1 MNKNKL
7 LSLLVV
13 FTLMSCTN
21 NELSGEWKTHVVTV
35 ASTPTHLNTYVTPF
49 NTAMQLN
56 CFLND
61 KIKEEDRE
69 ASFNQVK
76 SIYEFE
82 VNRLHV
88 MFDRHYYYKND
99 KEETI
104 TNVKTINDSYGTGTP
119 IKCSDELYELLK
131 QGVEFYELTDGMF
144 NIFTG
149 SLTEYWEQI
158 FAAVY
163 DYEPIEDWDPY
174 FNEAQKEKLELLV
187 DAIPSSKEEI
197 EQQLT
202 FDDENKTITFN
213 SCEFNNGIKPI
224 ISVGGIAKGYAT
236 DLIKNRL
243 KTNGYVDC
251 YLISGGSSISS
262 VSKPIFTEEA
272 GGQKISVVNP
282 AKSTFFSKESAF
294 SLKVTEEFSFST
306 SGNYTESKNYPLEVD
321 GDRLYR
327 HHIINPFT
335 GYPESHYRSVSILTH
350 SFSNIMV
357 DALSTAF
364 MNLNLEEGMK
374 LRQKILEKYPDS
386 DLELL
391 YLLQENDD
399 QNAICTIHTTSNIN
413 ETLIAAEGIEII
425 YEN

>member
-1 MNKNKL
+1 M
-7 LSLLVV
+7 
-13 FTLMSCTN
+13 T
-21 NELSGEWKTHVVTV
+21 
-35 ASTPTHLNTYVTPF
+35 
-49 NTAMQLN
+49 
-56 CFLND
+56 
-61 KIKEEDRE
+61 
-69 ASFNQVK
+69 
-76 SIYEFE
+76 
-82 VNRLHV
+82 
-88 MFDRHYYYKND
+88 
-99 KEETI
+99 
-104 TNVKTINDSYGTGTP
+104 
-119 IKCSDELYELLK
+119 
-131 QGVEFYELTDGMF
+131 
-144 NIFTG
+144 
-149 SLTEYWEQI
+149 
-158 FAAVY
+158 
-163 DYEPIEDWDPY
+163 
-174 FNEAQKEKLELLV
+174 
-187 DAIPSSKEEI
+187 
-197 EQQLT
+197 
-202 FDDENKTITFN
+202 
-213 SCEFNNGIKPI
+213 
-224 ISVGGIAKGYAT
+224 T

-243 KTNGYVDC
+243 KTIGYVDC

-321 GDRLYR
+321 GNRLYR

-350 SFSNIMV
+350 SFFNVMV

-374 LRQKILEKYPDS
+374 LRKKILEKYPDS